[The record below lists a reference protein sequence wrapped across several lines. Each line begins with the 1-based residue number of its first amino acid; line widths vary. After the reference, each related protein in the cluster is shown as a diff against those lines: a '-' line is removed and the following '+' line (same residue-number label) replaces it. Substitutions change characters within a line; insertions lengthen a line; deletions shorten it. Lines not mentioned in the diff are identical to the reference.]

1 MKKKSQ
7 VILALVMIL
16 MLSGCNH
23 ISGPSDDIILPPM
36 DNGSF
41 TNFVPWWSTNSLGRT
56 NDNRTI
62 EE

>member
-23 ISGPSDDIILPPM
+23 TTPSDDIILPPM

-41 TNFVPWWSTNSLGRT
+41 TNFVPWWSTNSLDRT